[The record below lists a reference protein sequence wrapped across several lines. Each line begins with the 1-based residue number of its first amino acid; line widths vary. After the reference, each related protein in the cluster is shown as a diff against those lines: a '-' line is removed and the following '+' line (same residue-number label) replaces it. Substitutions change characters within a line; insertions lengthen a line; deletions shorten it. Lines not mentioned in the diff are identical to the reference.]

1 MLRQISS
8 NACAG
13 RKFVFARGRCCVCA
27 TENRTVEILR
37 HTFCPKVFTKKLNR
51 LNCWST
57 LMSNVTVGTGFRR
70 AFIKQRFRATS
81 CG

>member
-1 MLRQISS
+1 MP
-8 NACAG
+8 G
-13 RKFVFARGRCCVCA
+13 RKSAFAGGMCCVCA

-37 HTFCPKVFTKKLNR
+37 HTFCQEVFTKKLNR

-57 LMSNVTVGTGFRR
+57 LTSNVTVGTGFRR

>member
-1 MLRQISS
+1 MCRAKIPI
-8 NACAG
+8 C
-13 RKFVFARGRCCVCA
+13 GRCV
-27 TENRTVEILR
+27 LR
-37 HTFCPKVFTKKLNR
+37 VRHREWDRGDLAPHFLSKVFTKKLNR

-57 LMSNVTVGTGFRR
+57 LTSNVTVGTGFRR